1 MIFCFNSRD
10 YYENKVF
17 LLVLCHPCHFQ
28 YTALEIYFLS
38 LKFTFVTKIR
48 KGFEQLFISIQV
60 IQGKAQQQK
69 QLELSTKLKLW
80 LLGEIWDSKTLA
92 PVVKVAIV
100 NCIVGFSCY
109 VINLTDLSFYF
120 RLLNRDRFIKIPV
133 ELSLEPRIAEIA
145 TLSSFLIETKR

>member
-1 MIFCFNSRD
+1 M
-10 YYENKVF
+10 
-17 LLVLCHPCHFQ
+17 
-28 YTALEIYFLS
+28 
-38 LKFTFVTKIR
+38 
-48 KGFEQLFISIQV
+48 
-60 IQGKAQQQK
+60 IQGKARQQK
-69 QLELSTKLKLW
+69 QLELSKKLKLW

-145 TLSSFLIETKR
+145 TLSSSLIETKR